1 MSNVDR
7 DRRRWVASHVR
18 WNPGRLVALIVAS
31 VLLIGGVGGALL
43 VMVPAGAD
51 GTTRYVSST
60 GSDGG
65 DCSSSTSP
73 CATITYALT
82 QANPGDTI
90 EVSGT
95 IEDNPTVTMPV
106 TITQMPGG
114 DPAAVDGEGNG
125 SAITILGKNMVVSLT
140 GLTVENGTAA
150 QGGGVDNAGGSTVVI
165 TDSTISGNA
174 ASSGGEGGGIFN
186 NGTATISNSTISGNS
201 APGGGQG
208 GGIYDNGTASIT
220 DSTIS
225 DNSAPDGGG
234 QGGGIYD
241 DGTDTITDSTIAD
254 NSAPDGGGQGGG
266 IYDDGT
272 DTITDSTIAD
282 NSAPDGGGQGGGIYG
297 NGTTS
302 IGDSTISG
310 NTAVGGQGGGISNG
324 GSQTVLKLLSQS
336 LQQGGLGTGQQ
347 CLNCQAPS
355 NGVTL
360 AGDIVATPGGAPAE
374 GECAGATFTDDGY
387 NVDDDG
393 TCGLSGTSASDS
405 ATIDGYLGPLA
416 DYGGPT
422 ETMALLPGSLAAPNP
437 AQAAIPVGFAAS
449 GALTPSC
456 AQLDQRGS
464 GRGEPCDMGAYAL
477 TVPSITSPAGTTFTL
492 GSAGSFQFT
501 ANSAQLPRFAEKGPL
516 PAGVTLTPAG
526 LLSGTPDPGTAGTY
540 PVLIIP
546 FVGSFPG
553 AAQKFVLSVLGP
565 PVITSASAVSFS
577 VGEPGKFLVTATG
590 IPAPAL
596 SEIGGL
602 PTGVTFTD
610 NGDGTATVAG
620 TPGPGTAGEYP
631 TTVVAVNGTNP
642 PAIKQFTVSVD
653 QAPAITGA
661 GRAGLTLGQPG
672 SITITSTGYPV
683 PTVRVDGPLPG
694 GLSVGDSA
702 GGSMTIGG
710 TPNRLTEA
718 PVTLTVVATNAA
730 GSVSAPLTVSVSSGK
745 AWLAGSDGSVY
756 PEGGAVSLGSM
767 QAFTL
772 HSPVVGIAATPNGG
786 GYWLVASDGGVF
798 SIGDARFFGSTGSLR
813 LNKPIVGMAATP
825 DGGGYWL
832 VASDGGVFSFG
843 DAAFF
848 GSTGSL
854 HLNKPIVGM
863 AATPDG
869 GGYWLVASDGGVF
882 SFGDAAFFGSTG
894 SLHLNKPIVGMA
906 ATPDGGGY
914 WLVASDG
921 GVFSF
926 GDATFF
932 GSVATVGLGALNAP
946 VVGIAASSDG
956 AGYSLATADGDV
968 IPFGDGVAGGGL
980 GGLRAP
986 IVGIAG
992 P

>member
-7 DRRRWVASHVR
+7 DGRRWIASD
-18 WNPGRLVALIVAS
+18 GRRHPVHLGALIVALI
-31 VLLIGGVGGALL
+31 LLGSGVGSALV
-43 VMVPAGAD
+43 VMAPAGAD
-51 GTTRYVSST
+51 GTTRYVANEGT
-60 GSDGG
+60 DGG
-65 DCSSSTSP
+65 DCSSAMSP

-95 IEDNPTVTMPV
+95 IDDNPTVTMPV
-106 TITQMPGG
+106 TITQMPNAS
-114 DPAAVDGEGNG
+114 PAAVDGGNNG
-125 SAITILGKNMVVSLT
+125 STITIFGKNMTVSLI
-140 GLTVENGTAA
+140 GLTIENGEAN
-150 QGGGVDNAGGSTVVI
+150 QGGGVDNAGGSTVII

-174 ASSGGEGGGIFN
+174 VSTGSEGGGIFN
-186 NGTATISNSTISGNS
+186 NGTATISDSTITGNS

-208 GGIYDNGTASIT
+208 GGIYDNGTESIT

-241 DGTDTITDSTIAD
+241 NGTDTITGSTISG
-254 NSAPDGGGQGGG
+254 NSVPDGSGQGGG
-266 IYDDGT
+266 IYDAGT
-272 DTITDSTIAD
+272 DAITESTIAG
-282 NSAPDGGGQGGGIYG
+282 NSVPDGSGQGGGVYSSGATTIY
-297 NGTTS
+297 
-302 IGDSTISG
+302 DSTISG
-310 NTAVGGQGGGISNG
+310 NTAFNGQGGGVFNG
-324 GSQTVLKLLSQS
+324 NNNVLQLLSQAS
-336 LQQGGLGTGQQ
+336 QQGALGTGQ
-347 CLNCQAPS
+347 CLKCQSPS

-374 GECAGATFTDDGY
+374 GECAGGTVTDGGY

-393 TCGLSGTSASDS
+393 TCGLSVTSVSDS

-416 DYGGPT
+416 DNGGPT
-422 ETMALLPGSLAAPNP
+422 ETIALLPGSLIAPNP
-437 AQAAIPVGFAAS
+437 AQAVIPPGFTAS

-456 AQLDQRGS
+456 SQLDQRGS

-477 TVPSITSPAGTTFTL
+477 TVPSITSAAATTFAL
-492 GSAGSFQFT
+492 DGAGNTFQFT
-501 ANSAQLPRFAEKGPL
+501 ANSAQAVTFAEAGPL
-516 PAGVTLTPAG
+516 PSGVTLTPAG
-526 LLSGTPDPGTAGTY
+526 LLSGAPGPGTAGTY
-540 PVLIIP
+540 PVLVTP
-546 FVGSFPG
+546 SVGSFPG
-553 AAQKFVLSVLGP
+553 DGQSFVLNVLGP
-565 PVITSASAVSFS
+565 PAITSAATVSFS

-602 PTGVTFTD
+602 PGGVTFTD
-610 NGDGTATVAG
+610 NGNGTATVAG
-620 TPGPGTAGEYP
+620 TPEPGTAGTYP

-653 QAPAITGA
+653 QAPAITSA

-672 SITITSTGYPV
+672 SVTITSIGYPV

-694 GLSVGDSA
+694 GLSVGASA
-702 GGSMTIGG
+702 DGSVTIAG
-710 TPNRLTEA
+710 TPNRLTTG

-730 GSVSAPLTVSVSSGK
+730 GSVSAPLVVSVSSGK

-756 PEGGAVSLGSM
+756 PEGGAVSFGSM

-772 HSPVVGIAATPNGG
+772 ASPVVGIAATPDGG

-798 SIGDARFFGSTGSLR
+798 SIGDAAFFGSTGSLH
-813 LNKPIVGMAATP
+813 LNKPIVGMATTP

-843 DAAFF
+843 DAAFY

-882 SFGDAAFFGSTG
+882 SFGDAPF
-894 SLHLNKPIVGMA
+894 L
-906 ATPDGGGY
+906 
-914 WLVASDG
+914 
-921 GVFSF
+921 
-926 GDATFF
+926 

-946 VVGIAASSDG
+946 VVGITASSDG
-956 AGYSLATADGDV
+956 AGYALATAGGDV
-968 IPFGDGVAGGGL
+968 IPFGNGVAGGGL

-986 IVGIAG
+986 IVGISS

>member
-7 DRRRWVASHVR
+7 DGRWWMAPDGRRH
-18 WNPGRLVALIVAS
+18 PGHLVALIVAS
-31 VLLIGGVGGALL
+31 ILLIGGVGGALV
-43 VMVPAGAD
+43 VMAPAGAD
-51 GTTRYVSST
+51 GTTRYVSSVGT
-60 GSDGG
+60 DGG
-65 DCSSSTSP
+65 DCSSAMSP
-73 CATITYALT
+73 CATITYALN

-95 IEDNPTVTMPV
+95 IDDNPIVTMPV
-106 TITQMPGG
+106 TITQMPDGS
-114 DPAAVDGEGNG
+114 PAAVDGGNNG
-125 SAITILGKNMVVSLT
+125 SAITISGKNMTVSLV
-140 GLTVENGTAA
+140 GLTIENGEAA

-165 TDSTISGNA
+165 TDSTISGNTA
-174 ASSGGEGGGIFN
+174 PSGSEGGGVFN

-208 GGIYDNGTASIT
+208 GGIYDNGTESIT

-241 DGTDTITDSTIAD
+241 NGTDTVTDSTIWD

-266 IYDDGT
+266 IYDAGT
-272 DTITDSTIAD
+272 DTITDSTISD
-282 NSAPDGGGQGGGIYG
+282 NAVPDGGGQGGGVYSS
-297 NGTTS
+297 GTTT
-302 IGDSTISG
+302 IYDSTISG
-310 NTAVGGQGGGISNG
+310 NTALNGQGGGIFNG
-324 GSQTVLKLLSQS
+324 NNNVL
-336 LQQGGLGTGQQ
+336 QGALGTSQ
-347 CLNCQAPS
+347 CLKCQAPPS
-355 NGVTL
+355 GVTL
-360 AGDIVATPGGAPAE
+360 AGDIAATPGGAPPE
-374 GECAGATFTDDGY
+374 GECAGGTVIDGGY

-393 TCGLSGTSASDS
+393 TCGLSGTSVSDS

-416 DYGGPT
+416 DNGGPT
-422 ETMALLPGSLAAPNP
+422 ETITLLPGSLVAPNP
-437 AQAAIPVGFAAS
+437 AQAVIPPGFTAS

-456 AQLDQRGS
+456 SQLDQRGS

-477 TVPSITSPAGTTFTL
+477 TVPSITSAASTTFTL

-501 ANSAQLPRFAEKGPL
+501 ANSAQVPTFAEVGPL
-516 PAGVTLTPAG
+516 PSGVTLTPAG
-526 LLSGTPDPGTAGTY
+526 LLSGTPGPGTAGTY
-540 PVLIIP
+540 PMMVTAS
-546 FVGSFPG
+546 VGSFPG
-553 AAQKFVLSVLGP
+553 GGQSFTLNVLGP
-565 PVITSASAVSFS
+565 PTIASATTVTFS
-577 VGEPGKFLVTATG
+577 VGQPGKFVVKGAG
-590 IPAPAL
+590 VPAPAL
-596 SEIGGL
+596 TEIGGL
-602 PTGVTFTD
+602 PAGITFTD
-610 NGDGTATVAG
+610 NGNGTATVAG
-620 TPGPGTAGEYP
+620 TPGPGTAGAYP

-642 PAIKQFTVSVD
+642 PAIKPLTVNVD
-653 QAPAITGA
+653 QAPAITSEGPA
-661 GRAGLTLGQPG
+661 GFTLGQPG
-672 SITITSTGYPV
+672 SITVTGTGFPI
-683 PTVRVDGPLPG
+683 PTVQISGPLPG
-694 GLSVGDSA
+694 GLSVSESA
-702 GGSMTIGG
+702 NGSVTIAG
-710 TPNRLTEA
+710 TPNHLSKG

-730 GSVSAPLTVSVSSGK
+730 GSVSAPLVVSVSSGRS
-745 AWLAGSDGSVY
+745 WLAGSDGSVY

-772 HSPVVGIAATPNGG
+772 HSPVVGIAATPDGG

-798 SIGDARFFGSTGSLR
+798 SIGDAAFFGSTGSLH
-813 LNKPIVGMAATP
+813 LNEPIVGMAATP

-921 GVFSF
+921 GVFGF
-926 GDATFF
+926 GDAPFL

-946 VVGIAASSDG
+946 VVGIAASSNG
-956 AGYSLATADGDV
+956 AGYSLATASGDV
-968 IPFGDGVAGGGL
+968 IPFGNGVAGGGL

-986 IVGIAG
+986 IVGIAS